1 MKRKKGLTLVELMVT
16 LSIFLLLSLMIS
28 AMLIQSQKIL
38 IRTEQRS
45 GIQNEIRTAL
55 LKMQKDSEEYDK
67 VEVINKFGSFNGDKW
82 ETLEG
87 ETSAR
92 ELLRFS
98 NENENTAK
106 VYSEVYENNSHRL
119 IEFIIDKSTNQIIDN
134 TKDTLI
140 SNIEGN
146 DVQKIEVYTDDK
158 LVTINCS
165 SLVNVNTKN
174 ETEYVI
180 SFPKE
185 NKNEINIAFGGSNNQ
200 GSSIENDNKNDNNDN
215 GNLNGSGSDNEN
227 NNGSSNST
235 EIDKNIP
242 EWESGETYYKGAI
255 VKYNNV
261 IYKLSWE
268 QNIGNNPEYGNAWT
282 IISEEPTVWKRT
294 KDYEGSQKVTH
305 NGKTYIAQWY
315 ANAGLEPGIEYVD
328 VWKLID

>member
-67 VEVINKFGSFNGDKW
+67 VEVTNKFASSSSNKW
-82 ETLEG
+82 AIIEG
-87 ETSAR
+87 ESLAR

-106 VYSEVYENNSHRL
+106 VYAEVYENNSHQL

-140 SNIEGN
+140 SNIEGD

-185 NKNEINIAFGGSNNQ
+185 NKNEINIDFGDSNNQ

-215 GNLNGSGSDNEN
+215 GNLSGSGSDNEN

-242 EWESGETYYKGAI
+242 EWDINKDHYEPGEI
-255 VKYNNV
+255 VKYNGV
-261 IYKLSWE
+261 IYKAAYYCNRGS
-268 QNIGNNPEYGNAWT
+268 NPEYGNSWT
-282 IISEEPTVWKRT
+282 IISKEPTIWKAT
-294 KDYEGSQKVTH
+294 KDYNESQKVTH
-305 NGKTYIAQWY
+305 NGKIYIAQHY
-315 ANAGLEPGIEYVD
+315 ANAGKKPGVD
-328 VWKLID
+328 SCWLLVN

>member
-67 VEVINKFGSFNGDKW
+67 VEVTNKFASSSSNKW
-82 ETLEG
+82 AIIEG
-87 ETSAR
+87 ESLAR

-106 VYSEVYENNSHRL
+106 VYAEVYENNSHRL

-140 SNIEGN
+140 SNIEGD

-185 NKNEINIAFGGSNNQ
+185 NKNEINIDFGDSNNQ
-200 GSSIENDNKNDNNDN
+200 GNYPENDNDNNNNNNDNNNDI
-215 GNLNGSGSDNEN
+215 
-227 NNGSSNST
+227 SSNP
-235 EIDKNIP
+235 EIDGNIP
-242 EWESGETYYKGAI
+242 EWESSETYYKGAI
-255 VKYNNV
+255 VQYNNV
-261 IYKLSWE
+261 IYKLDWNE
-268 QNIGNNPEYGNAWT
+268 NKGNNPEYGNALT
-282 IISEEPTVWKRT
+282 IISEEPTVWKST
-294 KDYEGSQKVTH
+294 KAYERSQKVTH

-315 ANAGLEPGIEYVD
+315 ADVGLEPGIEYVD